1 MPKPPAR
8 APKPRKSRKPRSAC
22 VYTAEELKYI
32 DAWFDMVVAWQNGN
46 LNAWDEVFGRL
57 DTPAPR

>member
-1 MPKPPAR
+1 MPNRLTR
-8 APKPRKSRKPRSAC
+8 APKPRKPRAPQSAC
-22 VYTAEELKYI
+22 VYTAEEMRYI
-32 DAWFDMVVAWQNGN
+32 DAWFDIVVAWQNGN